1 MSIPIGHWCMTHD
14 PSAAA
19 THRRARWL
27 STLSKARFDDVKT
40 LWDNM
45 PRKPGWQR
53 LKPPEIGMIMVR
65 GRTGGD
71 GAPFNLGEM
80 TVTRCVIQIAGGA
93 IGVGYVAGRN
103 AEHAELVAV
112 IDGLAQDPQA
122 YQAVRDGIVEP
133 LALLEHRLDEAA
145 SRKAASSRVEFF
157 TVSRGDEQ

>member
-1 MSIPIGHWCMTHD
+1 MAHD
-14 PSAAA
+14 STSAA
-19 THRRARWL
+19 TQRRARL
-27 STLSKARFDDVKT
+27 IATLSKARFDDLKT

-45 PRKPGWQR
+45 PKKPGWQR
-53 LKPPEIGMIMVR
+53 LKPPEVGMIMVR

-80 TVTRCVIQIAGGA
+80 TVTRCVVQIAGGA
-93 IGVGYVAGRN
+93 VGVGYVAGRN

-122 YQAVRDGIVEP
+122 RQAVSDGIVEP
-133 LALLEHRLDEAA
+133 LALLERRLDEAA

-157 TVSRGDEQ
+157 TVSRGDER

>member
-1 MSIPIGHWCMTHD
+1 MTPD
-14 PSAAA
+14 STSAA
-19 THRRARWL
+19 TQRRARL
-27 STLSKARFDDVKT
+27 IATLSKARFDDLKT

-45 PRKPGWQR
+45 PKKPGWQR
-53 LKPPEIGMIMVR
+53 LKPPEVGMIMVR

-80 TVTRCVIQIAGGA
+80 TVTRCVVQIAGGA
-93 IGVGYVAGRN
+93 VGVGYVAGRN

-122 YQAVRDGIVEP
+122 RQAVSDGIVEP
-133 LALLEHRLDEAA
+133 LALLERRLDEAA

-157 TVSRGDEQ
+157 TVSRGDER

>member
-1 MSIPIGHWCMTHD
+1 MTPD
-14 PSAAA
+14 STSAA
-19 THRRARWL
+19 TQRRARL
-27 STLSKARFDDVKT
+27 ISTLSKARFDDLKT

-45 PRKPGWQR
+45 PKKPGWQR
-53 LKPPEIGMIMVR
+53 LKPPEVGMIMVR

-80 TVTRCVIQIAGGA
+80 TVTRCVVQIAGGA
-93 IGVGYVAGRN
+93 VGVGYVAGRN

-122 YQAVRDGIVEP
+122 RQAVSDGIVEP
-133 LALLEHRLDEAA
+133 LALLERRLNEAA

-157 TVSRGDEQ
+157 TVSRGDER

>member
-1 MSIPIGHWCMTHD
+1 MTPD
-14 PSAAA
+14 STSAA
-19 THRRARWL
+19 TQRRARL
-27 STLSKARFDDVKT
+27 ISTLSKARFDDLKT

-45 PRKPGWQR
+45 PKKPGWQR
-53 LKPPEIGMIMVR
+53 LKPPEVGMIMVR

-80 TVTRCVIQIAGGA
+80 TVTRCVVQIAGGA
-93 IGVGYVAGRN
+93 VGVGYVAGRN

-122 YQAVRDGIVEP
+122 RQAVSDGIVEP
-133 LALLEHRLDEAA
+133 LALLERRLDEAA

-157 TVSRGDEQ
+157 TVSRGDER